1 MWWFRAFIRCDPYS
15 ESYNVA
21 GAGNKYADADGK
33 AEYENGKGRP
43 FKLSVTESRIAW
55 GVLFFIVFFAAKA
68 NVPEEALFS
77 SPLTKSAFMVMG
89 NKCVMSGMST

>member
-1 MWWFRAFIRCDPYS
+1 MFIRCDPYS

-43 FKLSVTESRIAW
+43 FELSVTESCIAW
-55 GVLFFIVFFAAKA
+55 GVLFGRAACGRPTLDRGFGSDNA
-68 NVPEEALFS
+68 EREPGISRRNVYDD
-77 SPLTKSAFMVMG
+77 KIQ
-89 NKCVMSGMST
+89 